1 MGGVI
6 FLNSNSKLTEYLK
19 WLLITYVFVGIVLLF
34 SSKLILDL
42 TLSSFIII
50 AVFVACT
57 VGYGILRLN
66 KKYIIVGGAVALV
79 YVALGI
85 ILSPIV
91 MPSAH
96 RNLIGEVEEVD
107 LYKDHIP
114 RLEYEYIAGR
124 SALVEKEALKQLDD
138 HAQKEIKRINDLCE
152 QFIDCRVYVIAAPM
166 WSLSFPPQLKE
177 YFDCV
182 IQDKKTIKF
191 ENKNP
196 KGTLNNVYRSMVY
209 IQSSGGKV
217 PLYLKPI
224 LNKGLNYIKYIAK
237 YLGIKKFKSILVDN
251 TGTTEKEREDA
262 IDKATK
268 EIDKVIKS
276 LKY

>member
-107 LYKDHIP
+107 FSSEIHHID
-114 RLEYEYIAGR
+114 LA
-124 SALVEKEALKQLDD
+124 QL
-138 HAQKEIKRINDLCE
+138 
-152 QFIDCRVYVIAAPM
+152 
-166 WSLSFPPQLKE
+166 PQ
-177 YFDCV
+177 
-182 IQDKKTIKF
+182 
-191 ENKNP
+191 
-196 KGTLNNVYRSMVY
+196 
-209 IQSSGGKV
+209 
-217 PLYLKPI
+217 
-224 LNKGLNYIKYIAK
+224 
-237 YLGIKKFKSILVDN
+237 
-251 TGTTEKEREDA
+251 
-262 IDKATK
+262 
-268 EIDKVIKS
+268 
-276 LKY
+276 

>member
-1 MGGVI
+1 
-6 FLNSNSKLTEYLK
+6 
-19 WLLITYVFVGIVLLF
+19 
-34 SSKLILDL
+34 
-42 TLSSFIII
+42 
-50 AVFVACT
+50 
-57 VGYGILRLN
+57 
-66 KKYIIVGGAVALV
+66 
-79 YVALGI
+79 
-85 ILSPIV
+85 
-91 MPSAH
+91 
-96 RNLIGEVEEVD
+96 
-107 LYKDHIP
+107 
-114 RLEYEYIAGR
+114 
-124 SALVEKEALKQLDD
+124 
-138 HAQKEIKRINDLCE
+138 
-152 QFIDCRVYVIAAPM
+152 M

-191 ENKNP
+191 ENKKP